1 MLQIGNVH
9 GKTNGHT
16 SIHTILCRQMLETHT
31 LMYTVTCDKY
41 TLIIRFRKVFN
52 RCLTSHVSTQIW
64 TRCKT
69 AGETGKESS
78 KKENN

>member
-16 SIHTILCRQMLETHT
+16 SIHTILCRQMLETH
-31 LMYTVTCDKY
+31 TVTCDKY